1 MRCSWSNNTDLNVNC
16 FLKIHVRKVK
26 MQGESG
32 EEYLD
37 RHKRRVLGNSLLLN
51 SAGSDR
57 EGTISNLNKN
67 QQEFK
72 VPQMTSIATSTP
84 KNCER
89 KKSIMA
95 DSMQTSY
102 PYSSVDMGYS
112 TMRFPGDP
120 FRTPISGCSSSRNMA
135 SLSATSS
142 ETSVPSSQNTAIT
155 PCDSLRT
162 RLMHCESGYVSDES
176 RSQKL
181 FPSYYHSTPYVT
193 GNTNRMPT
201 LGSDSSI
208 RSIPLF
214 PKLGHDISIGHLNLS
229 EISAEQESL
238 HETSHCPQFLLP
250 EEAKL
255 QSIRSNRSQQMK
267 NYFSFD
273 ESQGKIGSNVC
284 QESFSLLLG
293 ITKRND
299 VKITSTIL
307 DYLQDS
313 DVSR

>member
-1 MRCSWSNNTDLNVNC
+1 M
-16 FLKIHVRKVK
+16 HA
-26 MQGESG
+26 ESG
-32 EEYLD
+32 EECLD
-37 RHKRRVLGNSLLLN
+37 RPQRRVLGNSLLLN
-51 SAGSDR
+51 SAKTNGSDR
-57 EGTISNLNKN
+57 EAKISNLNRN
-67 QQEFK
+67 PQEFK
-72 VPQMTSIATSTP
+72 VPQMTSIETGTP

-95 DSMQTSY
+95 DSMQTTY

-112 TMRFPGDP
+112 SMRFPGDP
-120 FRTPISGCSSSRNMA
+120 FRTPISRCSSSRNMTA
-135 SLSATSS
+135 LSAASSDTSA
-142 ETSVPSSQNTAIT
+142 PSSRNTAIT
-155 PCDSLRT
+155 PCDSMGAQ
-162 RLMHCESGYVSDES
+162 LMHCESGYVSDES

-255 QSIRSNRSQQMK
+255 QSIKSDRSQRIK
-267 NYFSFD
+267 NYFSYD
-273 ESQGKIGSNVC
+273 ESQGRIGSNIC

-293 ITKRND
+293 IAERNHM
-299 VKITSTIL
+299 KITSTIL
-307 DYLQDS
+307 DYLEDS
-313 DVSR
+313 DVSRLLNI